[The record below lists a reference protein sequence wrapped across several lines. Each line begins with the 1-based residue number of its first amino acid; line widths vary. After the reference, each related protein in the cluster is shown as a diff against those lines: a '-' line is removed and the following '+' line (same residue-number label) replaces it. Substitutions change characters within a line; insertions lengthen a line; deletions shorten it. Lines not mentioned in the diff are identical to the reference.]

1 MPTNAR
7 RSTYLDGL
15 LGTHLTLIDFRGGDP
30 SPFVDAAAR
39 RKIPLSI
46 LQLDEPD
53 LKGVYGQ
60 DMLLVRPDHHIA
72 WRGTGRKMPDAGG
85 ILATALGWGMQR

>member
-1 MPTNAR
+1 
-7 RSTYLDGL
+7 
-15 LGTHLTLIDFRGGDP
+15 
-30 SPFVDAAAR
+30 
-39 RKIPLSI
+39 

-72 WRGTGRKMPDAGG
+72 WRGTGSKTPNADT
-85 ILATALGWGMQR
+85 ILATALGWGAER